1 MTRRTLEARTQAI
14 GRELLERARG
24 ETPGVFSAAYW
35 EGQLLAWAMRDAA
48 FKVDLF
54 RFVDVFPMLK
64 TREQIA
70 AHVDEMLLRG
80 GRELPATIATALRAT
95 TARLAGGVAQAA
107 LRRNVEAMAQ
117 RFIVGRDARDTLP
130 ALRKLHEAGIAFTV
144 DLLGEAT
151 LGEPE
156 AEAYLARYRDLI
168 ENLPSQVAAWPS
180 DPVVDGVPRANVSVK
195 LSALDAQLDP
205 ADHEGS
211 VGALLR
217 RAFALFLEA
226 RRRGTFLN
234 VDLEQRATHAIA
246 YDFFERVALAPELR
260 DWPQLGVV
268 LQAYLRDADALYERL
283 LALARRRG
291 APITV
296 RLVKGAYWD
305 YETVLAD
312 QNGWPS
318 PVWRTKA
325 ETDACYERLSR
336 RLLETHAETVPAF
349 GSHNLRSLAHA
360 FALAE
365 ELRVPQH
372 AYEVQM
378 LYGMAEPER
387 AAIRA
392 SGRRVRV
399 YAPVG
404 ELLPGMAYL
413 VRRLLENTANAGFLR
428 LSHHEQVD
436 AAALLAAP
444 IASSP
449 PVTTGAAGAAGS
461 PSARP
466 RMRRGDLATPFEGCP
481 PTDFADP
488 AQRARFAAAV
498 DAALGAGPVDVP
510 VSVAGHMPR
519 AARTLERPRPSKTE
533 RIATRLALAS
543 AEDAGAALRVAAR
556 AWPAWRDRPLAER
569 AARLEALA
577 DRLEADRLALA
588 ALQCI
593 EVGKPW
599 READADVAEAVDFCR
614 YYARQALVELAP
626 RRQGDALGEENVL
639 SYEGRGVCVVIA
651 PWNFPLAILTGM
663 TAAALVAG
671 NTVVMK
677 PAEQSS
683 AIAWRLHEHMLG
695 AGVPHEV
702 AGFLPGV
709 GEEIGPLLV
718 SHRDVAQ
725 IAFTGS
731 KSVGLS
737 IVEAAARVQPGQ
749 RQVKRVVCEMGGKN
763 AIVVD
768 DDADLDEAVVG
779 VLRSAFG
786 YAGQKCS
793 ACSRAIVVGDVYDAF
808 VSRLAAAA
816 AALPIGPSHLPGTT
830 IGPVIDADAQ
840 ARLLRAIDAPG
851 ARKLFVGSAP
861 SGGWFVPAALLAVD
875 DPQHELMQRELFG
888 PVLAVFHARDF
899 AHALDV
905 AVGSEFA
912 LTGAVYS
919 RSPAHL
925 EEARRRFRVG
935 NLYLNRG
942 STGALVGRQ
951 PFGGFAMSGIGT
963 KAGGPNYLIQFA
975 DPRVV
980 TENTLRRGF
989 APELLEGE

>member
-1 MTRRTLEARTQAI
+1 MSSATLEARIQAI
-14 GRELLERARG
+14 GRELLDRARG

-35 EGQLLAWAMRDAA
+35 EGQLLDWAMRDPA

-54 RFVDVFPMLK
+54 RFVDAFPMLR
-64 TREQIA
+64 TREQVA
-70 AHVDEMLLRG
+70 RHVEEMLLSG
-80 GRELPATIATALRAT
+80 GRELPAAIATALRAT
-95 TARLAGGVAQAA
+95 TSRLTGGVAQAA
-107 LRRNVEAMAQ
+107 LRKNVEAMAG

-130 ALRKLHEAGIAFTV
+130 ALRRLHDAGVAFTV

-151 LGEPE
+151 LSEPE
-156 AEAYLARYRDLI
+156 AEAYLARYRDLV
-168 ENLPSQVAAWPS
+168 ENLPSQVGTWPA
-180 DPVVDGVPRANVSVK
+180 DAVVDGAPRANVSIK
-195 LSALDAQLDP
+195 LSALDAQLEP
-205 ADHEGS
+205 ADHEAA
-211 VGALLR
+211 VATLLR
-217 RAFALFLEA
+217 RAFPIYLEA

-234 VDLEQRATHAIA
+234 VDLEQWATHRIA
-246 YDFFERVALAPELR
+246 YDFFERVALSPELR

-268 LQAYLRDADALYERL
+268 VQAYLRDAEGIYGRL

-291 APITV
+291 VPITI

-318 PVWRTKA
+318 PVWRTKG

-336 RLLETHAETVPAF
+336 RLLETHADTAPAF

-360 FALAE
+360 FAVAE
-365 ELRVPQH
+365 ELRVSAG

-428 LSHHEQVD
+428 LAHHGHAD
-436 AAALLAAP
+436 PALLLAAP
-444 IASSP
+444 AVPRESAAEASAAQRASRGR
-449 PVTTGAAGAAGS
+449 GA
-461 PSARP
+461 
-466 RMRRGDLATPFEGCP
+466 LATPFEGCP

-488 AQRARFAAAV
+488 AQRESFAWAV
-498 DAALGAGPVDVP
+498 GAALSAGPIEVP
-510 VSVAGHMPR
+510 LAIAGHMPR
-519 AARTLERPRPSKTE
+519 GGRTLSRECPSDGA
-533 RIATRLALAS
+533 RSVARVALAS
-543 AEDAGAALRVAAR
+543 ADDANAAVAVAAR

-569 AARLEALA
+569 AALLESLARRLEG
-577 DRLEADRLALA
+577 DRHALA
-588 ALQCI
+588 ALQCV

-614 YYARQALVELAP
+614 YYARQALIELAP
-626 RRQGDALGEENVL
+626 RAQGSALGEENTL
-639 SYEGRGVCVVIA
+639 SYEGRGPCVVIA

-663 TAAALVAG
+663 TTAALVAG

-683 AIAWRLHEHMLG
+683 AIAWRLHQHMLA
-695 AGVPHEV
+695 AGFPAEV
-702 AGFLPGV
+702 ASFLPGI

-718 SHRDVAQ
+718 AHRDVAQ

-731 KSVGLS
+731 KRVGLA
-737 IVEAAARVQPGQ
+737 IVEAAAKTQPGQ

-793 ACSRAIVVGDVYDAF
+793 ACSRALVVDGVYDAF
-808 VSRLAAAA
+808 VARLAAAA
-816 AALPIGPSHLPGTT
+816 AALPIGPAHLPGTT
-830 IGPVIDADAQ
+830 IGPVVDAEAQ
-840 ARLLRAIDAPG
+840 ARLQRAIESPG

-861 SGGWFVPAALLAVD
+861 TGGCFVPPAILAVE

-888 PVLAVFHARDF
+888 PVLAVFRARDF

-905 AVGSEFA
+905 ATDSEFA

-919 RSPAHL
+919 RSPANL
-925 EEARRRFRVG
+925 REARRRFRVG

-963 KAGGPNYLIQFA
+963 KAGGPNYLLQFA

-980 TENTLRRGF
+980 TENTMRRGF
-989 APELLEGE
+989 APELLE

>member
-1 MTRRTLEARTQAI
+1 MTTAVLEARIQAI
-14 GRELLERARG
+14 GRELLERAQR
-24 ETPGVFSAAYW
+24 ETPGVFSSAYW
-35 EGQLLAWAMRDAA
+35 EGQLLAWAMRDPG

-80 GRELPATIATALRAT
+80 GRELPAAIASALRAT
-95 TARLAGGVAQAA
+95 TARLTGGVAQAA

-117 RFIVGRDARDTLP
+117 RFIVGRDSRDTLP
-130 ALRKLHEAGIAFTV
+130 ALRTLHEAGIGFTV

-151 LGEPE
+151 LSEPE

-168 ENLPSQVAAWPS
+168 ENLPSQVAEWPA
-180 DPVVDGVPRANVSVK
+180 DPVIDAAPRANVSVK

-205 ADHEGS
+205 ADPERS
-211 VGALLR
+211 VATLLR
-217 RAFALFLEA
+217 RAFPLFVEA

-234 VDLEQRATHAIA
+234 VDLEQRATHPIA
-246 YDFFERVALAPELR
+246 YDLFERVALAPELR

-268 LQAYLRDADALYERL
+268 LQAYLRDADAIYERL

-291 APITV
+291 APIAV

-336 RLLETHAETVPAF
+336 RLLETYAETVPAF

-365 ELRVPQH
+365 QLRVPQH

-413 VRRLLENTANAGFLR
+413 VRRLLENTANSGFLR
-428 LSHHEQVD
+428 LSHHEQAD

-444 IASSP
+444 VPAPQS
-449 PVTTGAAGAAGS
+449 V
-461 PSARP
+461 RP
-466 RMRRGDLATPFEGCP
+466 RMRRGDLSTPFEGCP

-488 AQRARFAAAV
+488 AQRARFASAL
-498 DAALGAGPVDVP
+498 DAALGSGPIEVP
-510 VSVAGHMPR
+510 VSIAGHTPR
-519 AARTLERPRPSKTE
+519 TARRLERPRPSDIG
-533 RIATRLALAS
+533 RVGTRLALATAAD
-543 AEDAGAALRVAAR
+543 AEAALRVAAR
-556 AWPAWRDRPLAER
+556 AWPAWRDLPLAER

-577 DRLEADRLALA
+577 DRLEADRHALA
-588 ALQCI
+588 ALQCV

-614 YYARQALVELAP
+614 YYARQALLELAP
-626 RRQGDALGEENVL
+626 RRQGAALGEENTL

-663 TAAALVAG
+663 TTAALVAG
-671 NTVVMK
+671 NSVVMK

-683 AIAWRLHEHMLG
+683 AIAWRLHQHMLG
-695 AGVPHEV
+695 AGFPHEV
-702 AGFLPGV
+702 VSFLPGI
-709 GEEIGPLLV
+709 GEETGPLLV

-737 IVEAAARVQPGQ
+737 IVEAAARTQPEQ

-768 DDADLDEAVVG
+768 EDADLDEAVVG

-793 ACSRAIVVGDVYDAF
+793 ACSRAIVVGAVYDAF

-816 AALPIGPSHLPGTT
+816 AALPIGASELPATT

-840 ARLLRAIDAPG
+840 ARLLRAIDSPG
-851 ARKLFVGSAP
+851 AHKLFVGSAP
-861 SGGWFVPAALLAVD
+861 SGGWFVPPAILAVD
-875 DPQHELMQRELFG
+875 DPRHELMQRELFG

-905 AVGSEFA
+905 ATSSELA

-925 EEARRRFRVG
+925 DEARRRFRVG

-951 PFGGFAMSGIGT
+951 PFGGFALSGIGT
-963 KAGGPNYLIQFA
+963 KAGGPNYLIQFV

>member
-1 MTRRTLEARTQAI
+1 VTPAALEARIQAI
-14 GRELLERARG
+14 GRELFERARG
-24 ETPGVFSAAYW
+24 EAPGVFSSAYW
-35 EGQLLAWAMRDAA
+35 EGQLLAWAMRDAH
-48 FKVDLF
+48 FKIDLF
-54 RFVDVFPMLK
+54 RFVDAFPMLR
-64 TREQIA
+64 TRDQVA
-70 AHVDEMLLRG
+70 QHVDEMLLRG
-80 GRELPATIATALRAT
+80 GRELPLAIATALRAT
-95 TARLAGGVAQAA
+95 TARLTGGVAQAA
-107 LRRNVEAMAQ
+107 LRKNVEAMAQ
-117 RFIVGRDARDTLP
+117 RFIAGRDARDTLP
-130 ALRKLHEAGIAFTV
+130 ALRRLWDAGIGFTV

-151 LGEPE
+151 LSASE
-156 AEAYLARYRDLI
+156 AEAYSARYRDLI
-168 ENLPSQVAAWPS
+168 ENLPAQIASWPS
-180 DPVVDGVPRANVSVK
+180 DALLERGAAGSVPRANVSIK
-195 LSALDAQLDP
+195 LSALDPQLDA

-211 VGALLR
+211 VARLVR
-217 RAFALFLEA
+217 RALPLFAEGK
-226 RRRGTFLN
+226 RRGAFLN
-234 VDLEQRATHAIA
+234 VDLEQWSTHGIA
-246 YDFFERVALAPELR
+246 YDFFERVALDAELR
-260 DWPQLGVV
+260 DWPHLGVV
-268 LQAYLRDADALYERL
+268 VQAYLRDAEAITERL

-291 APITV
+291 APIAI

-336 RLLETHAETVPAF
+336 RLLAAHADTAPAF

-360 FALAE
+360 FAVAE
-365 ELRVPQH
+365 ELAVPPA

-392 SGRRVRV
+392 LGHRVRV

-428 LSHHEQVD
+428 LSHHERVD
-436 AAALLAAP
+436 AAKLLA
-444 IASSP
+444 P
-449 PVTTGAAGAAGS
+449 PDA
-461 PSARP
+461 SARETHSAAP
-466 RMRRGDLATPFEGCP
+466 NPAARMRRGDLATPFEGCP
-481 PTDFADP
+481 PTDFTDP
-488 AQRARFAAAV
+488 AQRAAFAAAV
-498 DAALGAGPVDVP
+498 EAAKRAAPIEVP
-510 VSVAGHMPR
+510 LAIAGHVARSQRRFER
-519 AARTLERPRPSKTE
+519 ACPSDST
-533 RIATRLALAS
+533 RIVSRVALAG
-543 AEDAGAALRVAAR
+543 AEDANAAVAAAAR

-569 AARLEALA
+569 AGLLEALA
-577 DRLEADRLALA
+577 DRLEQGRMALA
-588 ALQCI
+588 ALQCL

-614 YYARQALVELAP
+614 YYARQALSELGP
-626 RRQGDALGEENVL
+626 RRVGSALGEENTL
-639 SYEGRGVCVVIA
+639 FSEGRGVCVVIA

-663 TAAALVAG
+663 ATAALVAG
-671 NTVVMK
+671 NTVVLK
-677 PAEQSS
+677 PAEQAS
-683 AIAWRLHEHMLG
+683 AIGWRLHEAMLAAG
-695 AGVPHEV
+695 FPAGVV
-702 AGFLPGV
+702 SFLSGI

-718 SHRDVAQ
+718 GHRDAAQ

-731 KSVGLS
+731 KSVGLA
-737 IVEAAARVQPGQ
+737 IVEAAARTQSGQ

-786 YAGQKCS
+786 FAGQKCS
-793 ACSRAIVVGDVYDAF
+793 ACSRALVVDAVYDAF
-808 VSRLAAAA
+808 VSRLVAAAA
-816 AALPIGPSHLPGTT
+816 AFSVGPAHEPGTA
-830 IGPVIDADAQ
+830 IGPVVDADAQ
-840 ARLLRAIDAPG
+840 ARLLGAIEAPG
-851 ARKLFVGSAP
+851 ARKLFVGAAP
-861 SGGWFVPAALLAVD
+861 SGGWFAPPAILAVD

-888 PVLAVFHARDF
+888 PLLAVFRARDF

-905 AVGSEFA
+905 AGSTEFA

-925 EEARRRFRVG
+925 DEARRRFRVG

-951 PFGGFAMSGIGT
+951 PFGGFAMSGTGT
-963 KAGGPNYLIQFA
+963 KAGGPNYLLQFC

-989 APELLEGE
+989 APELLE

>member
-1 MTRRTLEARTQAI
+1 MTPLALEARVQAI
-14 GRELLERARG
+14 GRELFERARG

-35 EGQLLAWAMRDAA
+35 EGQLLAWAMRDAS

-54 RFVDVFPMLK
+54 RFVDAFPMMR
-64 TREQIA
+64 TREQVA
-70 AHVDEMLLRG
+70 QHVDELLLRG
-80 GRELPATIATALRAT
+80 GRELPAAIATALRAT
-95 TARLAGGVAQAA
+95 TARLTGAVAQAA
-107 LRRNVEAMAQ
+107 LRKNVEAMAQ

-130 ALRKLHEAGIAFTV
+130 NLRRLWDAGVGFTV

-151 LGEPE
+151 LSKPE
-156 AEAYLARYRDLI
+156 AAAYLSRYRDLI
-168 ENLPSQVAAWPS
+168 ENLPAQISSWPRDEVLERGAAR
-180 DPVVDGVPRANVSVK
+180 DVPRANVSVK
-195 LSALDAQLDP
+195 LSALDPQLD
-205 ADHEGS
+205 AVDHERS
-211 VGALLR
+211 VARLVQRALP
-217 RAFALFLEA
+217 LFVEGK
-226 RRRGTFLN
+226 RRGTFLN
-234 VDLEQRATHAIA
+234 VDLEQRATAGIA
-246 YDFFERVALAPELR
+246 YEVFERIAIAPELR
-260 DWPQLGVV
+260 DWPHLGVV
-268 LQAYLRDADALYERL
+268 LQAYLRDAEQIYERL

-318 PVWRTKA
+318 PVWRTKS

-336 RLLETHAETVPAF
+336 RLLETQAETSPAF
-349 GSHNLRSLAHA
+349 GSHNLRSLAQA
-360 FALAE
+360 FAVAE
-365 ELRVPQH
+365 DLSVPPS

-428 LSHHEQVD
+428 LSHHEQAD
-436 AAALLAAP
+436 ASALLAAP
-444 IASSP
+444 Q
-449 PVTTGAAGAAGS
+449 AGAQPA
-461 PSARP
+461 PQRA
-466 RMRRGDLATPFEGCP
+466 RMRRGDLATPFEGCA
-481 PTDFADP
+481 PTDFSDA
-488 AQRARFAAAV
+488 AQRSAFAAAM
-498 DAALGAGPVDVP
+498 DAALALPTIDVR
-510 VSVAGHMPR
+510 VAIAGHRAQPAR
-519 AARTLERPRPSKTE
+519 SFERASPSDAARIVARVE
-533 RIATRLALAS
+533 LAS
-543 AEDAGAALRVAAR
+543 AAEAEAAVTTAAS
-556 AWPAWRDRPLAER
+556 AWPAWRDRAQGER
-569 AARLEALA
+569 AALLEALA
-577 DRLEADRLALA
+577 DALERDRHSLA
-588 ALQCI
+588 ALQCL

-626 RRQGDALGEENVL
+626 RRIGEALGEENTL

-663 TAAALVAG
+663 ATAALVTG
-671 NTVVMK
+671 NTVVLK
-677 PAEQSS
+677 PAEQAS
-683 AIAWRLHEHMLG
+683 AIAQELHRRMRAVG
-695 AGVPHEV
+695 FPAEV
-702 AGFLPGV
+702 VAFVPGV

-718 SHRDVAQ
+718 AHRDVAQ

-731 KSVGLS
+731 KGVGIA
-737 IVEAAARVQPGQ
+737 IVEAAAKTPPRQ

-763 AIVVD
+763 AIVID

-793 ACSRAIVVGDVYDAF
+793 ACSRAIVVDGVYDAF
-808 VSRLAAAA
+808 VARLVAAAGSLAVGA
-816 AALPIGPSHLPGTT
+816 AQLAGTT
-830 IGPVIDADAQ
+830 IGPVVDAEAQ
-840 ARLLRAIDAPG
+840 ARLLAAIEARG
-851 ARKLFVGSAP
+851 ARKLFAGAAP
-861 SGGWFVPAALLAVD
+861 RGGCFVPPAILAVD
-875 DPQHELMQRELFG
+875 DEQHELMQRELFG
-888 PVLAVFHARDF
+888 PVLALFRARDF
-899 AHALDV
+899 AHALEV
-905 AVGSEFA
+905 ATTSEFA

-925 EEARRRFRVG
+925 DEARRRFRVG
-935 NLYLNRG
+935 NLYLNRS

-963 KAGGPNYLIQFA
+963 KAGGPNYLLQFA

-989 APELLEGE
+989 APELVE

>member
-1 MTRRTLEARTQAI
+1 MSTSTLEERVQAI
-14 GRELLERARG
+14 GRELLERAGG
-24 ETPGVFSAAYW
+24 ETPGVFSSAYW
-35 EGQLLAWAMRDAA
+35 EGQLLAWAMRDPA
-48 FKVDLF
+48 FKIDLF
-54 RFVDVFPMLK
+54 RFVDVFPMLR
-64 TREQIA
+64 TRAQVTQ
-70 AHVDEMLLRG
+70 HVDEMLLRS
-80 GRELPATIATALRAT
+80 GRELPAAIATALRAT
-95 TARLAGGVAQAA
+95 TARITGGVAQAA

-130 ALRKLHEAGIAFTV
+130 ALRKLHDAGIGFTV

-151 LGEPE
+151 LSEPE
-156 AEAYLARYRDLI
+156 AAAYLARYRDLV
-168 ENLPSQVAAWPS
+168 ENLPSQVAAWPA
-180 DPVVDGVPRANVSVK
+180 DPVLDAAPRANVSIK

-205 ADHEGS
+205 ADHDGS
-211 VGALLR
+211 VATLLQ
-217 RAFALFLEA
+217 RAFPIFLDA

-234 VDLEQRATHAIA
+234 VDLEQFATHGIA
-246 YDFFERVALAPELR
+246 YDFFERIALSSELR

-268 LQAYLRDADALYERL
+268 LQSYLRGADAIYERL

-291 APITV
+291 AAITV

-305 YETVLAD
+305 SESVLAD

-336 RLLETHAETVPAF
+336 RLLETHAETAPAF

-360 FALAE
+360 FAVAE
-365 ELRVPQH
+365 ELQVPER

-413 VRRLLENTANAGFLR
+413 VRRLLENTANSGFLR
-428 LSHHEQVD
+428 LSHHEHVD
-436 AAALLAAP
+436 PSALLAAP
-444 IASSP
+444 AAPDRS
-449 PVTTGAAGAAGS
+449 VTT
-461 PSARP
+461 SAREP
-466 RMRRGDLATPFEGCP
+466 ARMQRGDPRTPFEGCP
-481 PTDFADP
+481 PTDFSDP
-488 AQRARFAAAV
+488 AQRARFAASV
-498 DAALGAGPVDVP
+498 DAAFHAGPIEIP
-510 VSVAGHMPR
+510 ISVAGHEAQSRRSVERPQPSEI
-519 AARTLERPRPSKTE
+519 ARTASRC
-533 RIATRLALAS
+533 ALAS
-543 AEDAGAALRVAAR
+543 APDAEAALRVAAR
-556 AWPAWRDRPLAER
+556 AWPGWRDRALAER
-569 AARLEALA
+569 AALLEALA
-577 DRLEADRLALA
+577 GRLEQDRHALA

-614 YYARQALVELAP
+614 YYAGQALVELAP
-626 RRQGDALGEENVL
+626 RRQGDVLGEENTL
-639 SYEGRGVCVVIA
+639 WYEGRGVCVVIA

-663 TAAALVAG
+663 TTAALVAG

-683 AIAWRLHEHMLG
+683 AIAWRLHEHMLA
-695 AGVPHEV
+695 AGIPHEV
-702 AGFLPGV
+702 ASFLPGV

-718 SHRDVAQ
+718 AHPDVAQ

-731 KSVGLS
+731 KGVGLA

-808 VSRLAAAA
+808 VARLSAAA
-816 AALPIGPSHLPGTT
+816 AALPIGASHLPGTT
-830 IGPVIDADAQ
+830 IGPVIDAEAQ
-840 ARLLRAIDAPG
+840 ARLSRAIELPG
-851 ARKLFVGSAP
+851 TRKLFVGEAP
-861 SGGWFVPAALLAVD
+861 KGGWFVPPAILAVD
-875 DPQHELMQRELFG
+875 DAQHELMQRELFG
-888 PVLAVFHARDF
+888 PLLAVFHARDF
-899 AHALDV
+899 AEALDV
-905 AVGSEFA
+905 AGATEFA

-925 EEARRRFRVG
+925 DEARRRFRVG

-980 TENTLRRGF
+980 SENTLRRGF
-989 APELLEGE
+989 APELLE